1 MLDIVPSCNPMQ
13 YQGKLMI
20 QTWENGENVIL
31 GPILACLARIWA
43 PDLFSW
49 VLPLLDVR
57 YRRKL
62 SSSAIS
68 KKTYDAKSRKYQKT
82 SFWAWFRSV
91 APKFGPPNFFVSKI
105 WLRQSLDM
113 MVRYYHVQY
122 QKNLMLK
129 SWENLVTDGRTG
141 RRADRQTNEN
151 DFIGCCQT
159 NAERPKLW

>member
-129 SWENLVTDGRTG
+129 SWENLVTDGQTG
-141 RRADRQTNEN
+141 RQT
-151 DFIGCCQT
+151 D
-159 NAERPKLW
+159 EREWFHRTLSD